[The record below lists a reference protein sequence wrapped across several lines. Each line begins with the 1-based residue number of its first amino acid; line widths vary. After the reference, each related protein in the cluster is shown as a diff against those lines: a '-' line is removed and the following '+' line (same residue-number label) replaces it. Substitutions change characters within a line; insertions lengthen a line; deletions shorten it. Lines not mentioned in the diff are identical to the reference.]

1 MAPILEKVGGTVN
14 IHEAKDHVVRYRHVP
29 VTVHHGL
36 GGGRKKI
43 DSRPP
48 CPLKQVYT
56 VLLTVL
62 HIHDCKHGP
71 SDFLGPGMMMA
82 KADSSE
88 NMTVSKSF
96 SV

>member
-14 IHEAKDHVVRYRHVP
+14 IHEAKDMYLSQFVMV
-29 VTVHHGL
+29 L
-36 GGGRKKI
+36 GVEGKS
-43 DSRPP
+43 SRPP
-48 CPLKQVYT
+48 CPLKQVHT

-62 HIHDCKHGP
+62 HIHDCKGGP
-71 SDFLGPGMMMA
+71 SDFLGPRMMMA

-88 NMTVSKSF
+88 NMTASKSF